1 MSDENTNAD
10 DDFFAEL
17 NAGSATETDPFA
29 STEGASAS
37 DDPFGSLEGFSNE
50 NDPFGDAEAS
60 VAQEPIEAP
69 VEVGGKKGKKSK
81 KEKAPKAPKA
91 KKEKVTKTK
100 TVKEPK
106 PKKEKAAKRPYA
118 ASPAPIF
125 FLGGIL
131 AALLVAANAVAFMTA
146 GSASSTYLIVLDVL
160 GLIILAV
167 PALLLKL
174 LRQRPVGIFDVF
186 LALAAIISVVS
197 VLFIVTGQAK
207 YFGSAS
213 SKVSA
218 ASTVLSS
225 EAPETRFC

>member
-17 NAGSATETDPFA
+17 NADSATEANSFA
-29 STEGASAS
+29 STEGANAS
-37 DDPFGSLEGFSNE
+37 DDPFASLEGFSNE

-60 VAQEPIEAP
+60 VAQEQT
-69 VEVGGKKGKKSK
+69 EVPAEVDGKKGKKAK

-91 KKEKVTKTK
+91 KKEKLPKTK
-100 TVKEPK
+100 AVKEPK

-118 ASPAPIF
+118 ASPAPVF
-125 FLGGIL
+125 FLGGL
-131 AALLVAANAVAFMTA
+131 VLALLVVVNAIAVIKAGAAA
-146 GSASSTYLIVLDVL
+146 STYLIVLDVL
-160 GLIILAV
+160 GLIMLAV

-174 LRQRPVGIFDVF
+174 LRQRPIGIFDVF
-186 LALAAIISVVS
+186 LAIATIISVIS
-197 VLFIVTGQAK
+197 VLFIVTGQAQ

-218 ASTVLSS
+218 APTVQSVETS
-225 EAPETRFC
+225 ETFFC